1 MGDCEVDQLR
11 QEVVRLTVELDR
23 TSAEKEQAAQYG
35 LVLLEEKDSLELRCQ
50 DLENLYENTRQDLLV
65 TQEAL
70 AKFQSS
76 QQVSTRTGI
85 EHEETLLSESAAR
98 ETSLNSQIIEIELD
112 LKAAKAE
119 VERLKTEKGG
129 ALAELAGSKQQNS
142 LLELELKAARGEVKE
157 YRFRET
163 RLLTD
168 YSELEE
174 ENVALQK
181 QVSSLRS
188 TTVEFEGAKHEIR
201 HLQEEVDLLNSQVE
215 ELTNL
220 KKIAEK
226 QLEEALESLQAERE
240 QRYALKKE
248 LDAKNNS
255 ESMFQLGNLALS
267 IQGMPESGAP
277 SSMGSEGDEEAPVFK
292 KMDDTEDTADE
303 QEDPMAGDES
313 APAEDLFSEIHLGQ
327 LKRLEKQLESSET
340 EKQKLCTSAKEVQ
353 EALEAARREV
363 VVQRARVAELLAHCA
378 QLDRLTA
385 DEDSRLCSQAVA
397 NNIKDIS
404 GQLSRHQAWQAKAV
418 RELDQLKQNLRHFA
432 IDDEATFDT
441 VGRLK
446 TELAGLRDQLQAQD
460 RAVADLGHDIK
471 IMESLAVEAQS
482 ALGSVQNE
490 LTGVTEE
497 LAKIYHHI
505 CTANNITPSRVM
517 LEHSRGSEDRNASIK
532 SADAFTPSKM
542 ELLRAKLKT
551 VQLLRESAQFGDSA
565 AVTTSLETVKDQ
577 LKYLKAAVESS
588 LEITKKKISNSNAAA
603 VAAAAAG
610 ILDHEA
616 VVAEADLQEAQEQIV
631 KLKSLLS
638 TKREQIATLRTVL
651 KANKQTAEFALST
664 LKAKYDSEK
673 GIVSETMLKLRNELR
688 LLKEDAATFSSL
700 RAMFAARC
708 EEYSTQV
715 DELQRQVLSAEDE
728 KKTLNQLLRMA
739 IHQKLVLTQRLEE
752 IEMQSE
758 LRPSTGGP
766 RRGGPRKP
774 SAGYSRGGRSA
785 YNFQTNR

>member
-1 MGDCEVDQLR
+1 MAAVGPEEVERLK
-11 QEVVRLTVELDR
+11 QEIIRLTQELDQ
-23 TSAEKEQAAQYG
+23 TSSDKIQSAQYG
-35 LVLLEEKDSLELRCQ
+35 LVLLEEKEGLESRCQ
-50 DLENLYENTRQDLLV
+50 DLEINFENTKHELQV

-98 ETSLNSQIIEIELD
+98 ETSLNTQIIEVELEHK
-112 LKAAKAE
+112 LARVE
-119 VERLKTEKGG
+119 VERLKNEKIR
-129 ALAELAGSKQQNS
+129 AESEVAEVAKKC
-142 LLELELKAARGEVKE
+142 ELQEHELKTIKAEVKE

-201 HLQEEVDLLNSQVE
+201 HLQEEVEVLNSQVE

-248 LDAKNNS
+248 LDSKNNS
-255 ESMFQLGNLALS
+255 ESMYQLGNLALS
-267 IQGMPESGAP
+267 IQGVLPESGAP
-277 SSMGSEGDEEAPVFK
+277 SSLGSDGDEEAPVFK
-292 KMDDTEDTADE
+292 KIAEDGAKE
-303 QEDPMAGDES
+303 EMEEDGEES

-327 LKRLEKQLESSET
+327 LKKLERQLENVESEKAGLST
-340 EKQKLCTSAKEVQ
+340 NVREVQ
-353 EALEAARREV
+353 DHLDSSRKELAAQKARLSSILAFLTDLWKLKEEALAKQGKAEDPEASLGKHKEW
-363 VVQRARVAELLAHCA
+363 QTRAIAEINSL
-378 QLDRLTA
+378 QENVKSFNI
-385 DEDSRLCSQAVA
+385 EDV
-397 NNIKDIS
+397 
-404 GQLSRHQAWQAKAV
+404 G
-418 RELDQLKQNLRHFA
+418 
-432 IDDEATFDT
+432 TFDT
-441 VGRLK
+441 VSK
-446 TELAGLRDQLQAQD
+446 MKSEISNLRS
-460 RAVADLGHDIK
+460 DLVNQEKLTGDLTHDIK
-471 IMESLAVEAQS
+471 LMDALSAESQR
-482 ALGSVQNE
+482 ALGLTQNE
-490 LTGVTEE
+490 LSNVTEE

-517 LEHSRGSEDRNASIK
+517 LEHSKGSDSRKSGEASK
-532 SADAFTPSKM
+532 DVSYSPTKM
-542 ELLRAKLKT
+542 ESLRAKLKT
-551 VQLLRESAQFGDSA
+551 TPHLKDTTQFGDST
-565 AVTTSLETVKDQ
+565 AVATTLETVKDQ
-577 LKYLKAAVESS
+577 LKYLKSAIESS
-588 LEITKKKISNSNAAA
+588 LKLGEKKMSSSMMESSM
-603 VAAAAAG
+603 VGGEQGDVVQAG
-610 ILDHEA
+610 
-616 VVAEADLQEAQEQIV
+616 DLVEAQDQVV

-651 KANKQTAEFALST
+651 KANKQTAEVALGS
-664 LKAKYDSEK
+664 LKSKYDTEK
-673 GIVSETMLKLRNELR
+673 CIVSETMLKLRNELR

-715 DELQRQVLSAEDE
+715 DELQRQLGGAEDE

-739 IHQKLVLTQRLEE
+739 IHQKLVLTQRLED
-752 IEMQSE
+752 IEMTD
-758 LRPSTGGP
+758 LRPANSGA
-766 RRGGPRKP
+766 RRGGRKT
-774 SAGYSRGGRSA
+774 SGYSSRGSSRGYSS
-785 YNFQTNR
+785 FQGGQR